1 MYGENGIIDFKNL
14 WVTLE
19 KKGKNKNYL
28 RENGVH
34 SNTIQK
40 LIKNENVTC
49 DVLARLCLLLDCDL
63 KDICDYKK
71 P

>member
-1 MYGENGIIDFKNL
+1 MYGDNGIIDFKNL

-19 KKGKNKNYL
+19 KKGKNKNFL
-28 RENGVH
+28 RENGIH

-40 LIKNENVTC
+40 LVKNENVTC
-49 DVLARLCLLLDCDL
+49 DVLARLCSLLGCDL
-63 KDICDYKK
+63 SDICTYKK